1 VTGEP
6 ADEGAAAPE
15 ARLVTPRFAL
25 VVGSGLAYFLALGTV
40 LPVVPQYVEDKLGGG
55 DVSVGIA
62 VGSLFVGAVIL
73 RPYVGRLGDRLGRR
87 VLIIFGAAVVAVSI
101 ALYGAV
107 ESLGFLIGAR
117 LLTGVGEAAF
127 FVGAA
132 TMITDLAPPHRRG
145 EAISYWSVAVYGGL
159 AFGPVIGEAVLD
171 REGFGAAWMVA
182 ALLAALAAVLAVGT
196 REVPRPDAERE
207 PASSRIVNRAAIGP
221 GSVLLSG
228 LIALAAFTAFVP
240 LYVDEIGLHNADVV
254 FLTYGGIVLAVR
266 IFGARLPDTWGG
278 RTAGGAALAA
288 STVGM
293 AIMATWGSTA
303 GLLVGTAFFAVG
315 ASLLYPALLLLAL
328 GGAPESERGSVV
340 GTFSGFFDLSQGL
353 GSLVVGVM
361 AAATSYQ
368 GAFALGAGCSAVGYV
383 GLRLHTS
390 RQERR
395 AHVDEAGALA
405 AEHPGP

>member
-1 VTGEP
+1 VTGAVGP
-6 ADEGAAAPE
+6 PE

-40 LPVVPQYVEDKLGGG
+40 LPVVPQYVEDRLGGG

-62 VGSLFVGAVIL
+62 VGSLFVGAVLL

-87 VLIIFGAAVVAVSI
+87 VLIIFGAGVVAVSI

-107 ESLGFLIGAR
+107 ESLAFLVGAR

-171 REGFGAAWMVA
+171 GEGFGSTWIVA
-182 ALLAALAAVLAVGT
+182 SLLAVLSTVLAVCT
-196 REVPRPDAERE
+196 REVARPEAA
-207 PASSRIVNRAAIGP
+207 PAATSTGIINRAAIGP
-221 GSVLLSG
+221 GSVLFSG

-240 LYVDEIGLHNADVV
+240 LYVDDIGLHNADVV

-266 IFGARLPDTWGG
+266 IFGARLPDALGG
-278 RTAGGAALAA
+278 RVAGAAALAA
-288 STVGM
+288 SAVGM
-293 AIMATWGSTA
+293 TIMAVWGTTA
-303 GLLVGTAFFAVG
+303 GLLTGTVFFAIG

-340 GTFSGFFDLSQGL
+340 GTFSSFFDLSQGL
-353 GSLVVGVM
+353 GSVVVGVM
-361 AAATSYQ
+361 ASATSYQ
-368 GAFALGAGCSAVGYV
+368 GAFALGAGCSTVGFL
-383 GLRLHTS
+383 GLRVHTS
-390 RQERR
+390 RRERR
-395 AHVDEAGALA
+395 AHVEEAGALA